1 MRNVVIAG
9 ATGLVG
15 QIVLAEL
22 LACDD
27 VAQVHVLSRRPLPFT
42 HSKMQ
47 VHEVDVTNLGGFSLN
62 SEVDTAFNCL
72 GTTIKK
78 AGNTA
83 AFRAVDQHAVFAT
96 AQLAKRA
103 GATQFLSISAIGAHP
118 KASMFYS
125 RVKGEVEVALETM
138 SFDRLVLL
146 QPSLLTGSR
155 EEFRLGETLGEVVL
169 KPLSLLMLGP
179 LRKYRAISASTVA
192 KAMVSAARDSANG
205 VHRFTSEQMEA
216 LANRSI

>member
-22 LACDD
+22 LASDD
-27 VAQVHVLSRRPLPFT
+27 VAQVHVLSRRPLPYT

-47 VHEVDVTNLGGFSLN
+47 VHQVDVTQLGDFNLPESI
-62 SEVDTAFNCL
+62 DTAFNCL
-72 GTTIKK
+72 GTTIRK

-83 AFRAVDQHAVFAT
+83 AFRAVDQHAVFAV
-96 AQLAKRA
+96 AQLAKRS
-103 GATQFLSISAIGAHP
+103 GAKQFLSVSAIGAHP
-118 KASMFYS
+118 KASAFYS

-138 SFDRLVLL
+138 GFDRLVLM

-155 EEFRLGETLGEVVL
+155 EEFRLGETLGEIVL
-169 KPLSLLMLGP
+169 KPLSLLLLGP
-179 LRKYRAISASTVA
+179 LRKYRAIAASTVA
-192 KAMVSAARDSANG
+192 KAMVAASRDSAIG
-205 VHRFTSEQMEA
+205 VHRLTGEQMEV
-216 LANRSI
+216 LASRSI

>member
-47 VHEVDVTNLGGFSLN
+47 VHEVDVTHLSDFNLEDGI
-62 SEVDTAFNCL
+62 DTAFNCL

-83 AFRAVDQHAVFAT
+83 AFRAVDQHAVFAV
-96 AQLAKRA
+96 AQLAQRA

-138 SFDRLVLL
+138 GFDRLVLL

-179 LRKYRAISASTVA
+179 LRKYRAIAATTVA
-192 KAMVSAARDSANG
+192 KAMVSAARDSASG

>member
-27 VAQVHVLSRRPLPFT
+27 VAQVHVLSRRPPPFT

-47 VHEVDVTNLGGFSLN
+47 VHEVDVTRLSDFNLDDGI
-62 SEVDTAFNCL
+62 DTAFNCL

-78 AGNTA
+78 AGNTV
-83 AFRAVDQHAVFAT
+83 AFRAVDQHAVFAV

-138 SFDRLVLL
+138 GFDRLVLL

-179 LRKYRAISASTVA
+179 LRKYRAIAATTVA